1 MLHGQTTNQN
11 SPSPSST
18 RHEPPASTR
27 TTTSAELWRTFTA
40 HARGFRGAN
49 LTVFENVEAKAAVRD
64 RNQDQLWVQS
74 NEMNS
79 AVFDLKQLSVLP
91 ADFYEALANQYPS
104 AIGQFQ
110 CAREP
115 LMGHYCF

>member
-18 RHEPPASTR
+18 RHEPPTSTR

-49 LTVFENVEAKAAVRD
+49 FTVFENVKAKAAVRD
-64 RNQDQLWVQS
+64 RNQGQLWVQS

-91 ADFYEALANQYPS
+91 ADFHETLANQYPS
-104 AIGQFQ
+104 AIEAVPVRQG
-110 CAREP
+110 AIN
-115 LMGHYCF
+115 